1 MRNTSN
7 FHPEWGYLAPA
18 PSFMRTVRLVLL
30 ATAIG
35 GTLGAGAVFSWAGHQ
50 TTERSVGERTL
61 VRLPEAASARHETSI
76 QAAHESGLPLAEKQA
91 LASHSGSTQGTPNEP
106 HASSTNPTP
115 AGIAALAAAPAATEG
130 SSTTATA
137 APAAAAKDPG
147 LNPMPTKRKAMKK
160 SNGTW
165 RLALRDEP
173 FGLAPGEYSRKRT
186 WGGHY
191 GEGGRRYDYW

>member
-1 MRNTSN
+1 MRSTSN

-18 PSFMRTVRLVLL
+18 PSFMRTARLVLL

-35 GTLGAGAVFSWAGHQ
+35 GTAGHR
-50 TTERSVGERTL
+50 TTEPSVGERTL

-76 QAAHESGLPLAEKQA
+76 QAAHEGGLPLAEKQA
-91 LASHSGSTQGTPNEP
+91 LASHSRSTQGTPNEP
-106 HASSTNPTP
+106 HASSTNPAP
-115 AGIAALAAAPAATEG
+115 AGIAALAVAPAATDG

-147 LNPMPTKRKAMKK
+147 LNPTPTRRKAMKK

>member
-1 MRNTSN
+1 MRSTSN

-18 PSFMRTVRLVLL
+18 PSFMRTARLVLL

-50 TTERSVGERTL
+50 TTEPSVGERTL

-76 QAAHESGLPLAEKQA
+76 QAVHEDGLPLAEKQA

-106 HASSTNPTP
+106 HASSTNPAP
-115 AGIAALAAAPAATEG
+115 AGIAALAVAPAATEG
-130 SSTTATA
+130 PSTTAIT
-137 APAAAAKDPG
+137 APAAAAKDPV
-147 LNPMPTKRKAMKK
+147 LNPPSAKRKAAKK
-160 SNGTW
+160 SNATW

-173 FGLAPGEYSRKRT
+173 FGLAPGEYSKRRT
-186 WGGHY
+186 WGGYY
-191 GEGGRRYDYW
+191 GEGGRRYENW

>member
-1 MRNTSN
+1 
-7 FHPEWGYLAPA
+7 
-18 PSFMRTVRLVLL
+18 
-30 ATAIG
+30 
-35 GTLGAGAVFSWAGHQ
+35 
-50 TTERSVGERTL
+50 L
-61 VRLPEAASARHETSI
+61 VRLPEAASARRETSI
-76 QAAHESGLPLAEKQA
+76 QAAHEDGLPLAEKQA

-106 HASSTNPTP
+106 HASSTNPAP
-115 AGIAALAAAPAATEG
+115 AGIAALAVAPAATEG
-130 SSTTATA
+130 SSMTATA
-137 APAAAAKDPG
+137 VPAAAAKDPG

-160 SNGTW
+160 SHGTW